1 MSRPPTTNL
10 AQLPRLT
17 MASEAHFR
25 RVPVFLCI
33 IVSLMLMIA
42 PLPAWADPYRPDW
55 VALTMIYWSMLLP
68 RTYSVG
74 WAWVI
79 GLIMDA
85 AQGTLFGQH
94 ALALC
99 FVVYISVKFHLQIR
113 VFPLSQMTA
122 TVFAMLAIY
131 QFILFWINGVAGIN
145 APAVTYWGPVI
156 SGTLLWP
163 LLSIVYGGIRLR
175 GSAGA

>member
-1 MSRPPTTNL
+1 MSSAR
-10 AQLPRLT
+10 AARRLPVL
-17 MASEAHFR
+17 MSLIFG
-25 RVPVFLCI
+25 
-33 IVSLMLMIA
+33 LMLAIA
-42 PLPAWADPYRPDW
+42 PLPDWAAPYRPDW
-55 VALTMIYWSMLLP
+55 VVLTMIYWTMLLP

-79 GLIMDA
+79 GLMMDA

-113 VFPLSQMTA
+113 VFPMSQMTA
-122 TVFAMLAIY
+122 TVFAILALY

-156 SGTLLWP
+156 SGTLIWP
-163 LLSIVYGGIRLR
+163 VLSTVFGSIRLR
-175 GSAGA
+175 DRAGA